1 MKNLNNMDTQEK
13 NIIVILGCIAFGIIV
28 AFLYGMANE
37 LHDIRMELWNIK
49 REHHVIVEHQYK
61 TMADT
66 IVVYK
71 EKIVTKPKTLYINKR
86 GR

>member
-1 MKNLNNMDTQEK
+1 MDNQER
-13 NIIVILGCIAFGIIV
+13 NIAVVFVCVVFGMLF
-28 AFLYGMANE
+28 ALLYGMATE

-61 TMADT
+61 VTADT

-71 EKIVTKPKTLYINKR
+71 EKNIKSKAMFK
-86 GR
+86 

>member
-1 MKNLNNMDTQEK
+1 MDTQEK

>member
-1 MKNLNNMDTQEK
+1 MDKQER

-61 TMADT
+61 VTADT
-66 IVVYK
+66 VVVYK
-71 EKIVTKPKTLYINKR
+71 ERIIKSKAISKGYEKMD
-86 GR
+86 

>member
-1 MKNLNNMDTQEK
+1 MDKQER

-49 REHHVIVEHQYK
+49 REHHVIIEHQYK
-61 TMADT
+61 VTADT
-66 IVVYK
+66 VVVYK
-71 EKIVTKPKTLYINKR
+71 EREIKSKAMFK
-86 GR
+86 